1 MLVIGVT
8 AGLASAF
15 LSGAFQ
21 RTIEPAYLGRTGS
34 MVMLSDQALM
44 PLAMT
49 GFGALAALTDLVTAC
64 AVVGPAFAALVLWSA
79 SRPGLDIRPR
89 PANRGKP
96 ADQEAADPATFPQFA
111 DG

>member
-1 MLVIGVT
+1 MLMIGLT

-21 RTIEPAYLGRTGS
+21 RTIAAAYLGRTGS

-49 GFGALAALTDLVTAC
+49 GFGALAAVTDIVTAC
-64 AVVGPAFAALVLWSA
+64 ALVGAAFAALVTWSA
-79 SRPGLDIRPR
+79 ARPHLDDPPETDEE
-89 PANRGKP
+89 PAVGDMLT
-96 ADQEAADPATFPQFA
+96 A
-111 DG
+111 